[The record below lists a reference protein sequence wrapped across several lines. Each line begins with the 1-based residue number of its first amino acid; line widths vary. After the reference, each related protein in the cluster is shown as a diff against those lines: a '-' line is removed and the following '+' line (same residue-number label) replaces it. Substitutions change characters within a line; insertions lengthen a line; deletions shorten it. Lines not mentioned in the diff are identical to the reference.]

1 MRKHTSGESL
11 FEWLHTGVWH
21 MQRRVREGVEWD
33 KGAVLVC
40 ENLHRQLGALQ
51 GRGLG
56 ELVCFSLG
64 MMK

>member
-1 MRKHTSGESL
+1 
-11 FEWLHTGVWH
+11 